1 MTTTVEGI
9 DGFAAL
15 VGRHLGYS
23 DWVDVDQ
30 ARIDRFADATD
41 DHQWIHVDAARAR
54 ESRFAT
60 TIAHGYLT
68 LSLVPSLL
76 AQVVRADGVA
86 YALNYG
92 CNKVRF
98 PAPVP
103 AGSALR
109 LGATVAAVDEVD
121 GGVQVAFDVT
131 VEVRDAAKPSCAAQ
145 VVYRYYR

>member
-1 MTTTVEGI
+1 MTTTVDGVE
-9 DGFAAL
+9 GFAAL
-15 VGRHLGYS
+15 VGRHLGHS
-23 DWVDVDQ
+23 DWVVVDQ
-30 ARIDRFADATD
+30 ERIDRFADATD
-41 DHQWIHVDAARAR
+41 DHQWIHVDVARAR
-54 ESRFAT
+54 QSPFET

-76 AQVVRADGVA
+76 AQVVRSEGVS

-103 AGSALR
+103 AGSTLR

-131 VEVRDAAKPSCAAQ
+131 LEVRGASKPSCAAQ